1 MLQLRLPALDSQ
13 AAPPWP
19 DLAACEFWL
28 SQLQV
33 TDIRSAQEDI
43 RSRLDLLNRC
53 VVPAARR
60 LETIEALRET
70 VAFVQ
75 SEYRKRLI
83 GRPLPFN
90 ESENAIFAGLMLLWE
105 SMAAGYQR
113 CLQACI
119 EGDAAIASGKALICQ
134 RLLRYAGVQILEHVL
149 ACLEVP
155 PESWQEL
162 HRLYRYAEA
171 EQVAAAGVEDPL
183 SDHNPSSCKNIY
195 VQVLLAHLANPYEL
209 PRKQI
214 QCLSRWLDTWSDSV
228 TVGAALPPQGDAA
241 PPLAVDFSAD
251 NSAQSA
257 EKVAWSDSVRY
268 LDVSRMSKDLRI
280 KIAMLQQD
288 QRPQDLGL
296 GNDCPQPACG
306 QLLAHLHRNWCEG
319 QMPRFLER
327 ADVNRQVQAC
337 FGQAAIHYF
346 VSGKVF
352 SQPRKKTKELS
363 EQQRKEI
370 AAFGHVVSRTG
381 KVSTLQP
388 SFDQETWQVTDRSAL
403 GMRLVR
409 RGKEGSRVSPNQL
422 IGIDPAD
429 GSPFVLGVVR
439 WLVVL
444 RNGDLKSGIRTFP
457 GAPQAIAVRPTGINV
472 KESEKYASAF
482 LLPPV
487 PALQIPASVVLPIG
501 WFMPKRIIEMHTDMS
516 QNLKLTALVERGM
529 DFERVSFDP
538 A

>member
-209 PRKQI
+209 AADLRLP
-214 QCLSRWLDTWSDSV
+214 LADTERFRN
-228 TVGAALPPQGDAA
+228 GAALPPQRRS
-241 PPLAVDFSAD
+241 PPLAWISRLTT
-251 NSAQSA
+251 AQSA
-257 EKVAWSDSVRY
+257 ERWPGATVRPGRVPDEQGSADQNCDAAARPKAPGSGPWQR
-268 LDVSRMSKDLRI
+268 LPAASLRAASRSP
-280 KIAMLQQD
+280 A
-288 QRPQDLGL
+288 PQ
-296 GNDCPQPACG
+296 
-306 QLLAHLHRNWCEG
+306 
-319 QMPRFLER
+319 
-327 ADVNRQVQAC
+327 
-337 FGQAAIHYF
+337 
-346 VSGKVF
+346 
-352 SQPRKKTKELS
+352 
-363 EQQRKEI
+363 
-370 AAFGHVVSRTG
+370 
-381 KVSTLQP
+381 
-388 SFDQETWQVTDRSAL
+388 
-403 GMRLVR
+403 LVR
-409 RGKEGSRVSPNQL
+409 GPDAAVFGARRRQPPGPGLLRAGRHPLFCLGQGVLPAKEKDE
-422 IGIDPAD
+422 GI
-429 GSPFVLGVVR
+429 
-439 WLVVL
+439 
-444 RNGDLKSGIRTFP
+444 IRTAAQ
-457 GAPQAIAVRPTGINV
+457 GNRGLRP
-472 KESEKYASAF
+472 
-482 LLPPV
+482 
-487 PALQIPASVVLPIG
+487 
-501 WFMPKRIIEMHTDMS
+501 
-516 QNLKLTALVERGM
+516 RG
-529 DFERVSFDP
+529 FAHRKGFN
-538 A
+538 AATQF

>member
-1 MLQLRLPALDSQ
+1 MKGADMLQLRLPALDSQ

-162 HRLYRYAEA
+162 HCLPLRRGG
-171 EQVAAAGVEDPL
+171 AGGRGGSGRPIERSQPEL
-183 SDHNPSSCKNIY
+183 LQEHLCAGIARSSR
-195 VQVLLAHLANPYEL
+195 QSLRA
-209 PRKQI
+209 R
-214 QCLSRWLDTWSDSV
+214 SRS
-228 TVGAALPPQGDAA
+228 A
-241 PPLAVDFSAD
+241 PPA
-251 NSAQSA
+251 
-257 EKVAWSDSVRY
+257 
-268 LDVSRMSKDLRI
+268 
-280 KIAMLQQD
+280 
-288 QRPQDLGL
+288 G
-296 GNDCPQPACG
+296 
-306 QLLAHLHRNWCEG
+306 
-319 QMPRFLER
+319 
-327 ADVNRQVQAC
+327 
-337 FGQAAIHYF
+337 
-346 VSGKVF
+346 
-352 SQPRKKTKELS
+352 
-363 EQQRKEI
+363 
-370 AAFGHVVSRTG
+370 
-381 KVSTLQP
+381 
-388 SFDQETWQVTDRSAL
+388 
-403 GMRLVR
+403 
-409 RGKEGSRVSPNQL
+409 
-422 IGIDPAD
+422 
-429 GSPFVLGVVR
+429 
-439 WLVVL
+439 
-444 RNGDLKSGIRTFP
+444 
-457 GAPQAIAVRPTGINV
+457 
-472 KESEKYASAF
+472 
-482 LLPPV
+482 
-487 PALQIPASVVLPIG
+487 
-501 WFMPKRIIEMHTDMS
+501 
-516 QNLKLTALVERGM
+516 
-529 DFERVSFDP
+529 
-538 A
+538 